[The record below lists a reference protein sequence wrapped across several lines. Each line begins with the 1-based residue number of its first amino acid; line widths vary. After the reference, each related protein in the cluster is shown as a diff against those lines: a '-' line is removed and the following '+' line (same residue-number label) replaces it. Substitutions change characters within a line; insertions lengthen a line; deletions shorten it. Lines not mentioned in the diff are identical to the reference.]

1 MLGRNNKE
9 KPLVFRVMSG
19 EIVDEMER
27 STETS
32 EPDPFEHSI
41 NGPLGA
47 ILLLV
52 GIIVLMVGLYFFS
65 QTHFNHTDNVGNAV
79 LYRNIAFIVGGLLFV
94 IGFILLLSPGTLVII
109 SGVLLIPVIIYL
121 FVKGIIPS
129 LTYLFVFLGF
139 DACFILIG
147 VALRAGM

>member
-1 MLGRNNKE
+1 MSGRNE
-9 KPLVFRVMSG
+9 KPLFVRVMTG

-27 STETS
+27 SSGTS

-52 GIIVLMVGLYFFS
+52 GMIILFVGLYFFS
-65 QTHFNHTDNVGNAV
+65 QAHFGQVDDVEKTI
-79 LYRNIAFIVGGLLFV
+79 LYRNIALIVGGVIFV

-109 SGVLLIPVIIYL
+109 LGVLLIPVIIYL
-121 FVKGIIPS
+121 FIKGIIPS
-129 LTYLFVFLGF
+129 LNYLFVFLGF

-147 VALRAGM
+147 AALRAEM